1 MGADEISSENE
12 PLLSMKNNS
21 FAYNN
26 VEKMTFLNGYLV
38 LNNGSIEDLFL
49 NLTIS
54 DLLICGLC
62 VAQLESA
69 HVFRELCQQAA
80 IIWRSK
86 YSASQIIKFDHADEV
101 DNNSQNDISP
111 ELVDNVENEQ
121 VSGENDEYLSY
132 CGSTKKTEKDAENRE
147 EPNHSNDNL
156 A

>member
-69 HVFRELCQQAA
+69 HVFRELCQQAV

-86 YSASQIIKFDHADEV
+86 YSANQKLATVRPTKLLKFFHLRSEFNFRRII
-101 DNNSQNDISP
+101 
-111 ELVDNVENEQ
+111 
-121 VSGENDEYLSY
+121 
-132 CGSTKKTEKDAENRE
+132 
-147 EPNHSNDNL
+147 
-156 A
+156 